1 MSDFKVTNDGKKI
14 VYLNNDGGLY
24 IQSAGKDKEKIDSEV
39 IAISYI
45 DDNFK
50 TIYYTKENALYKK
63 VEGKDKEQIASDI
76 DLVLKIYQSG
86 EALYIKSDN
95 TEHKLIDFVEDDMK
109 DIDSAIKE
117 PVAPKSPSYWDYI
130 SDEEYLEAREQYETG
145 YDEYLKAKETYNK
158 KQARDKLRT
167 SLSEK
172 SITIFSNILCYYNG
186 EKEKELTDTLGS
198 GISYYIAENHPAVI
212 FSAYSPSEIKK
223 AKLSELKTV
232 LEVEDM
238 VNKALYSAS
247 EKYIAVKDSVTV
259 IEQKNV
265 NKIFIDSE
273 GKTVYFF
280 DKNDKKSDD
289 IGDVYRVS
297 ISDNKPQKP
306 ELYDSDVYI
315 YSLNLLENGKAVYF
329 KDVKNNKGELYIDKE
344 RIDYDVYLYH
354 YTYHADSD
362 TFVYMVD
369 WNDDK
374 DYGTLKNFKNSKSV
388 KIADD
393 VHTYAITPNG
403 EILYLCDYSS
413 KYNHGELYIY
423 KNNKAVKID
432 DEVTYIVP
440 IVDVKYRSE

>member
-1 MSDFKVTNDGKKI
+1 M
-14 VYLNNDGGLY
+14 
-24 IQSAGKDKEKIDSEV
+24 
-39 IAISYI
+39 
-45 DDNFK
+45 
-50 TIYYTKENALYKK
+50 
-63 VEGKDKEQIASDI
+63 
-76 DLVLKIYQSG
+76 
-86 EALYIKSDN
+86 
-95 TEHKLIDFVEDDMK
+95 
-109 DIDSAIKE
+109 
-117 PVAPKSPSYWDYI
+117 
-130 SDEEYLEAREQYETG
+130 
-145 YDEYLKAKETYNK
+145 
-158 KQARDKLRT
+158 
-167 SLSEK
+167 
-172 SITIFSNILCYYNG
+172 
-186 EKEKELTDTLGS
+186 
-198 GISYYIAENHPAVI
+198 
-212 FSAYSPSEIKK
+212 
-223 AKLSELKTV
+223 
-232 LEVEDM
+232 
-238 VNKALYSAS
+238 
-247 EKYIAVKDSVTV
+247 
-259 IEQKNV
+259 
-265 NKIFIDSE
+265 
-273 GKTVYFF
+273 
-280 DKNDKKSDD
+280 
-289 IGDVYRVS
+289 S

-306 ELYDSDVYI
+306 ELYDNDVYI

>member
-130 SDEEYLEAREQYETG
+130 SDEEYLEAREQYETE
-145 YDEYLKAKETYNK
+145 YDKYLKAKETYNK

-198 GISYYIAENHPAVI
+198 GISYYIAENHPPVI

-280 DKNDKKSDD
+280 DKNEM
-289 IGDVYRVS
+289 
-297 ISDNKPQKP
+297 IS
-306 ELYDSDVYI
+306 
-315 YSLNLLENGKAVYF
+315 GMF
-329 KDVKNNKGELYIDKE
+329 TG
-344 RIDYDVYLYH
+344 
-354 YTYHADSD
+354 
-362 TFVYMVD
+362 
-369 WNDDK
+369 
-374 DYGTLKNFKNSKSV
+374 
-388 KIADD
+388 
-393 VHTYAITPNG
+393 
-403 EILYLCDYSS
+403 
-413 KYNHGELYIY
+413 
-423 KNNKAVKID
+423 
-432 DEVTYIVP
+432 
-440 IVDVKYRSE
+440 